1 MHIYSRDEID
11 ELSKDLL
18 PSIVLQQSNEI
29 IILQSSLKNIEKH
42 LNHLYKELDGK
53 CRYRCFL
60 QKILG
65 AQKMIF
71 GRSSEKNN
79 EVSSLFDEEQPEE
92 DQQSQTTKPSSN
104 KKKVA
109 VNLKEKIRRQGG

>member
-53 CRYRCFL
+53 MQIPL
-60 QKILG
+60 LPSENLSVL
-65 AQKMIF
+65 QKMIF
-71 GRSSEKNN
+71 GRSSEKSH

-109 VNLKEKIRRQGG
+109 VN